1 MRMTYTGDMKQVEA
15 KKENNLAVAALVL
28 GIVSFAG
35 PGPLTGIPAII
46 LGTLSLKN
54 PINRGLGIAGII
66 LGSLSVVLALL
77 LILFVLFVIL
87 IAATSNSYDY
97 MQPMPMYDNYES
109 SATQQSI

>member
-1 MRMTYTGDMKQVEA
+1 MAYTGDMKQVET
-15 KKENNLAVAALVL
+15 KKENNLAIAALVL

-54 PINRGLGIAGII
+54 PTNRGLGIAGII
-66 LGSLSVVLALL
+66 LGSLSVILALL

-87 IAATSNSYDY
+87 ISTTSNSYDY
-97 MQPMPMYDNYES
+97 IHPMPMYDHYESS